1 MRRHAT
7 ADAQKRRPTL
17 VDNEFGIRIGIPASS
32 LSLNGLEKNYRG
44 EGTVKGNGRQLLN
57 LLINKELFLLDY
69 GFQTRGKIDGMKE
82 EISAMDHAALTIL
95 RKTGLDVVEAAQL
108 AHELLQASRGRGG
121 RRKRARECI
130 RLGEEALIARRKT
143 VAFKR
148 AVDEAMEARHDRR
161 KRTRDDFRYI
171 SRRLLRCC
179 PEMARRPVC
188 FITAQEC
195 RAWLEKSFGTLRQRH
210 KARLV
215 LSGVFGTA
223 VKRGWCRE
231 NPVTYV
237 DLPRLK
243 EISIPV
249 LSLEEVHRLLTAAE
263 ECASGACLAA
273 IGLMLYSGIRP
284 EEVKRLDW
292 TQINLR
298 EGMVSLRARHSKTG
312 GARIVTIRPVL
323 KNLLKRAAAMGFG
336 AGSVCPRNWSAKWRE
351 VRRLA
356 GWDGKEKKWPADI
369 LRHTFA
375 SYFARHF
382 KNLHVLQLEM
392 GHASSDLLRT
402 RYLNME
408 GITEVTAAIF
418 WGELP
423 RGFFPHKKWPSL
435 NRGGHIWAGCAVRQI
450 KS

>member
-7 ADAQKRRPTL
+7 ADSQKRRPTF
-17 VDNEFGIRIGIPASS
+17 VHSGFGIRIDITAFS
-32 LSLNGLEKNYRG
+32 LSLSGLRKYCRDDGAVKDNSM
-44 EGTVKGNGRQLLN
+44 GTLN
-57 LLINKELFLLDY
+57 LLINKVLFLLDY
-69 GFQTRGKIDGMKE
+69 GFRTRSKIDGMKE
-82 EISAMDHAALTIL
+82 EISAMDHAALSIL
-95 RKTGLDVVEAAQL
+95 KKTGLDVVEAAQL
-108 AHELLQASRGRGG
+108 AHELLQASKGRGD
-121 RRKRARECI
+121 RWKRARECI
-130 RLGEEALIARRKT
+130 RLGEEALIARGKT
-143 VAFKR
+143 VAFRR
-148 AVDEAMEARHDRR
+148 AVDEAIEARHDRR

-179 PEMARRPVC
+179 PEMARRPIR
-188 FITAQEC
+188 FITPQEC
-195 RAWLEKSFGTLRQRH
+195 RAWLEKSFVTLRQRH

-231 NPVTYV
+231 NPVAYV

-243 EISIPV
+243 ESSIPV
-249 LSLEEVHRLLTAAE
+249 LSLEEMHRLLAAAQE
-263 ECASGACLAA
+263 YAGGACLTA
-273 IGLMLYSGIRP
+273 IGLMLYGGIRP
-284 EEVKRLDW
+284 EEVRRLDW
-292 TQINLR
+292 AQIDLR

-323 KNLLKRAAAMGFG
+323 KNLLERAAVMGFG
-336 AGSVCPRNWSAKWRE
+336 AGGVCPRNWPAKWRA

-408 GITEVTAAIF
+408 GITEVTAALF
-418 WGELP
+418 WGNCHA
-423 RGFFPHKKWPSL
+423 FFSS
-435 NRGGHIWAGCAVRQI
+435 I
-450 KS
+450 KNGRP

>member
-1 MRRHAT
+1 
-7 ADAQKRRPTL
+7 
-17 VDNEFGIRIGIPASS
+17 
-32 LSLNGLEKNYRG
+32 
-44 EGTVKGNGRQLLN
+44 
-57 LLINKELFLLDY
+57 
-69 GFQTRGKIDGMKE
+69 MKE
-82 EISAMDHAALTIL
+82 EISEMDHAALAIL

-143 VAFKR
+143 VAFRR

-179 PEMARRPVC
+179 PEMARRPVR
-188 FITAQEC
+188 FITPQEC

-231 NPVTYV
+231 NPVAYV
-237 DLPRLK
+237 DLPRLQ
-243 EISIPV
+243 ENPIPV
-249 LSLEEVHRLLTAAE
+249 LSLEEMHRLLTVAAE
-263 ECASGACLAA
+263 YANGACLAA
-273 IGLMLYSGIRP
+273 IGLMLYAGIRP
-284 EEVKRLDW
+284 EEVRRLDW
-292 TQINLR
+292 AQINLR
-298 EGMVSLRARHSKTG
+298 EGMVSLKARHSKTG

-323 KNLLKRAAAMGFG
+323 RNLLERAAAMGFG
-336 AGSVCPRNWSAKWRE
+336 TGSVCPHNWPAKWRAL
-351 VRRLA
+351 RRLA
-356 GWDGKEKKWPADI
+356 GWDGKEKKWTADI

-382 KNLHVLQLEM
+382 KNLHVLQMEM

-408 GITEVTAAIF
+408 GITEMTAAVF
-418 WGELP
+418 WGNCHV
-423 RGFFPHKKWPSL
+423 GFSS
-435 NRGGHIWAGCAVRQI
+435 I
-450 KS
+450 KNGRP